1 MKKTVS
7 ALLAV
12 ATIAGS
18 LVTAVP
24 SAQAQRGRDAAAIGL
39 GLLGA
44 AVVGSAIVNSN
55 RPAYG
60 YDGGPVYY
68 RQAPRC
74 YWEQRPVWDPYLNQ
88 NVYRRVKICPGY

>member
-1 MKKTVS
+1 MKKTIS

-18 LVTAVP
+18 LVTAMP
-24 SAQAQRGRDAAAIGL
+24 AAQAQRGRDAAAIGL

-44 AVVGSAIVNSN
+44 AVVGSAIVNSQ

-68 RQAPRC
+68 QQRPRC
-74 YWEQRPVWDPYLNQ
+74 HWEQQAVWDPYLGA
-88 NVYRRVKICPGY
+88 NVYRNVKVCPGY